1 MGLKF
6 DKTDEL
12 DKLFEN
18 FVIEPEKKATKE
30 DVDRFLKPNKEKEPK
45 KDTKK

>member
-18 FVIEPEKKATKE
+18 FVIEPEKKIAKE
-30 DVDRFLKPNKEKEPK
+30 EIDRFLKPTKEKDEK
-45 KDTKK
+45 KESKK